1 MADVFVAQ
9 LLLVPYNFPPKGF
22 AFCNGQILPIS
33 QNTALFSLL
42 GTTYGGDGRSNF
54 ALPNLQGAVPVGQ
67 GQGPG
72 LADYLLGQSGGESA
86 VTLLASEFPAH
97 QHSIQDSAAPFPA
110 LVGSPVGNSPGQ
122 PSAGTNVYVSGNPN
136 VQMNGGALAPAGD
149 GQPHNNVMP
158 TTVLNWII
166 ALQGIFPSRP

>member
-42 GTTYGGDGRSNF
+42 GTTYGGDGRTNF

-72 LADYLLGQSGGESA
+72 LANYFLGQSGGAST
-86 VTLLASEFPAH
+86 VTLQASEFPAH

-136 VQMNGGALAPAGD
+136 VQMNGGALAPAGG

-166 ALQGIFPSRP
+166 ALQGIFPPRQ

>member
-42 GTTYGGDGRSNF
+42 GTTYGGDGRTNF
-54 ALPNLQGAVPVGQ
+54 ALPNLQGAVPVSQ

-72 LADYLLGQSGGESA
+72 LANYILGQSGGAST
-86 VTLLASEFPAH
+86 VTLQASELAAH
-97 QHSIQDSAAPFPA
+97 QHSIQDSAAPFPPLGGNPA
-110 LVGSPVGNSPGQ
+110 GNSPGQ
-122 PSAGTNVYVSGNPN
+122 PPAATNVYVSGNPN
-136 VQMNGGALAPAGD
+136 VQMNANVLAPAG
-149 GQPHNNVMP
+149 GSQPHNNVMP

-166 ALQGIFPSRP
+166 ALQGIFPPRS